1 VRLSLACKWQ
11 LVEWGL
17 GAWFGSQIPQA
28 EHAQVLLLLCC
39 WMASKVVGGQQHV
52 QASEDVAA
60 EAGLEEQD
68 LCRLEFKVLE
78 VMDGNLLCGYRAYL
92 HRLGVPGA

>member
-1 VRLSLACKWQ
+1 
-11 LVEWGL
+11 
-17 GAWFGSQIPQA
+17 
-28 EHAQVLLLLCC
+28 
-39 WMASKVVGGQQHV
+39 MASKAVGGQQHV

-78 VMDGNLLCGYRAYL
+78 VMDGNLVCGYRAYL
-92 HRLGVPGA
+92 QRLGVPGA